1 MLVAAALLVSPELSL
16 GRGGG
21 GGGGHGFGGGFHGGF
36 AAHGFSG
43 ARGFGGRGFLVGE
56 IMAAS
61 VIAVSVGPV
70 AAFVIV
76 VFATLMGASSALDI
90 RTITRFITPTITRTL
105 FTGVILDTK
114 VPSNCSLVLY
124 VHLGSL

>member
-1 MLVAAALLVSPELSL
+1 MAVSP
-16 GRGGG
+16 
-21 GGGGHGFGGGFHGGF
+21 
-36 AAHGFSG
+36 AADFSG

-61 VIAVSVGPV
+61 VIAVSVGAV

-90 RTITRFITPTITRTL
+90 RTITPTITRTL

-114 VPSNCSLVLY
+114 VPPVCS
-124 VHLGSL
+124 SSSCRE

>member
-1 MLVAAALLVSPELSL
+1 MEDTASAGGSTAVSPATDSAVRADSEV
-16 GRGGG
+16 
-21 GGGGHGFGGGFHGGF
+21 
-36 AAHGFSG
+36 G
-43 ARGFGGRGFLVGE
+43 AFLVGE
-56 IMAAS
+56 IMADS
-61 VIAVSVGPV
+61 LIAVSVGAV

>member
-1 MLVAAALLVSPELSL
+1 MAVSPATDSAV
-16 GRGGG
+16 R
-21 GGGGHGFGGGFHGGF
+21 
-36 AAHGFSG
+36 ADSG
-43 ARGFGGRGFLVGE
+43 VEVFPVGE

-61 VIAVSVGPV
+61 VIAVSVGAV
-70 AAFVIV
+70 VAFVIV

-105 FTGVILDTK
+105 FFTGVILDTK
-114 VPSNCSLVLY
+114 VPPNCSLVLY

>member
-1 MLVAAALLVSPELSL
+1 VRAD
-16 GRGGG
+16 
-21 GGGGHGFGGGFHGGF
+21 
-36 AAHGFSG
+36 SG
-43 ARGFGGRGFLVGE
+43 VEVFTVGK
-56 IMAAS
+56 IMGAS
-61 VIAVSVGPV
+61 VIAVSVGAV

-76 VFATLMGASSALDI
+76 VFATLMGASSALNI

-105 FTGVILDTK
+105 FTGIILDILDTK

>member
-1 MLVAAALLVSPELSL
+1 VEGTASAGGSMAVSPATDSAV
-16 GRGGG
+16 R
-21 GGGGHGFGGGFHGGF
+21 
-36 AAHGFSG
+36 ADSG
-43 ARGFGGRGFLVGE
+43 VEVFPVGE

-61 VIAVSVGPV
+61 VIAVSVGAV

-105 FTGVILDTK
+105 FTGVILDTR